1 MRPHEVSM
9 SKICDGESALT
20 GAPVSSLQH
29 VGSSV
34 RRRAAEIKIGGA
46 TTPYTHPHPNCPRKR
61 GGAPAPLTRD
71 RSSAAPREAARSAS
85 LLPPRGLAGAEV
97 GLRPRGEDD
106 LAILVLDVGEGEGE
120 RGRAAHDL
128 ALLVVLGAV
137 ARAHELALGG
147 VPGHDAAEVGAHG
160 GEAVVLERLVV
171 VHDEV
176 GGVTLEALHELASAR
191 VVGAQPAT
199 LRHVVTEGV
208 LGDRTGAAAAAA
220 GRHEKGDVRHGHAE
234 AGNAHGRREDGV
246 HHVTAVHVR
255 HEGICLGLGLGVASE
270 LLSSSSSWS
279 WERRAPKTRFDFRAS
294 ATRWSWFLPRPGAFD
309 APGVVRT
316 TQWHTRRHALALS
329 LALAPRGARR
339 ERARPGGHW

>member
-255 HEGICLGLGLGVASE
+255 HEGIL
-270 LLSSSSSWS
+270 
-279 WERRAPKTRFDFRAS
+279 R
-294 ATRWSWFLPRPGAFD
+294 
-309 APGVVRT
+309 
-316 TQWHTRRHALALS
+316 
-329 LALAPRGARR
+329 
-339 ERARPGGHW
+339 GGHGHGAAARAERLRAEGGSAGGEAEQGEALEHHDGYEKGVRSFNLCFLRRWGGGGGGAAAPTAPPPEP